1 MHWVLNKYLF
11 HMFSV
16 FLPRKKAFRMWS
28 DTFFH
33 PYTILSGSNSTNAL
47 YCRKNNMQIPHKK
60 KYSYKL
66 KSRNNLD
73 LKK

>member
-47 YCRKNNMQIPHKK
+47 YCRK
-60 KYSYKL
+60 
-66 KSRNNLD
+66 
-73 LKK
+73 

>member
-16 FLPRKKAFRMWS
+16 FLPRKKAFRMRS

-33 PYTILSGSNSTNAL
+33 PYTILSESNSTNAL
-47 YCRKNNMQIPHKK
+47 YCRKIIICKYPTKK
-60 KYSYKL
+60 VQLQAKV
-66 KSRNNLD
+66 
-73 LKK
+73 KK